1 MHKKIRWAFAA
12 VLVSLAIN
20 ASADWSTLP
29 SGDYRMD
36 KSHAYITFTFDHY
49 GYSIP
54 LVGFNSFN
62 ADLNLDTENPANSSV
77 IVTIDAASVDS
88 RVDSL
93 DERFKGD
100 TFFDTK
106 NFPEII
112 FRSTEFIRTG
122 EDTYDVVGELTIR
135 NITNTVT
142 LATTIRQAGI
152 HPRRNIP
159 AIGISGEAT
168 VNRSAWNMTFDSP
181 GVPDE
186 VTILITAEFAQPTT
200 D

>member
-1 MHKKIRWAFAA
+1 MDKRFRFAFAA
-12 VLVSLAIN
+12 ILVGLAVN
-20 ASADWSTLP
+20 ASAELSTLP

-36 KSHAYITFTFDHY
+36 KGHAYITFTFDHY

-54 LVGFNSFN
+54 LVGFKSFD
-62 ADLNLDTENPANSSV
+62 ADLNLDSENPANSSV
-77 IVTIDAASVDS
+77 AVTIDAASVDS
-88 RVDSL
+88 RVDGL
-93 DERFKGD
+93 DERFRGD
-100 TFFDTK
+100 TFFDTE
-106 NFPEII
+106 NFPKIM

-122 EDTYDVVGELTIR
+122 EDTFDVVGELTIR
-135 NITNTVT
+135 DITNTVT

-152 HPRRNIP
+152 HPRRKIP
-159 AIGISGEAT
+159 AIGVSGEAT

-186 VTILITAEFAQPTT
+186 VTILVTAEFAQPPP